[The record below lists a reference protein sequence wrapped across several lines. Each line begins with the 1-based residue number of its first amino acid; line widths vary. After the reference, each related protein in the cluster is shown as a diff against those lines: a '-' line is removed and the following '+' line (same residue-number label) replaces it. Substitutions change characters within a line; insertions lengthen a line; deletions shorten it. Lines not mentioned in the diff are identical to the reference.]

1 MNQRTLFFV
10 KMTNKMT
17 ASRRTVSVCLFLWIA
32 TLTVFAQSKADK
44 MDALMRQYVENRQ
57 FNGSVLVA
65 ENGKVIFKKG
75 YGMANM
81 EWDIPNAPDTKF
93 RLGSITKQFTS
104 MLVMQ
109 LAEKGKIKLNDKITT
124 YLPDYPKATGD
135 KVTIHHLLTH
145 TSGIPSYTNF
155 PKFFENLSRDPFTPQ
170 VFVKQFCDLPLEFE
184 PGSAFAYNNSGY
196 FLLGVI
202 IEKVTGKPYAQV
214 LQEQILTPLQMNN
227 TGYDLHEPIL
237 AKRASGYEKRGAK
250 YVNAAYLDMTIPY
263 AAGSMY
269 STVEDLY
276 LWDQALYTDKLIS
289 ASSKATLFTPFLSN
303 YAYGWGVEKMKMGE
317 LKDSLQV
324 IEHSGGINGFNTILT
339 RIPKDKQLVVLLNNT
354 GGAPLGAIRKNLL
367 NILYNQPVTPPKK
380 SVADAFRQT
389 LLSSSLEKAVQQF
402 QTLKTDKAYLLN
414 ENEMNALGYELLGE
428 GKKKEALAVFDLN
441 VQAFPNSFNVYDSR
455 GEAYMAIGDKAASIK
470 DYKKSLELNPR
481 NTGGIEKLKELGEK
495 AEAPKDV
502 VVPGSVLETYAGDY
516 QLAPN
521 FILTVTKEG
530 DKLITQAT
538 GQQKIEIFAESET
551 KFYPKVMQATI
562 EFVKDETGKV
572 TKLILNQGGRTIE
585 AKKIK

>member
-1 MNQRTLFFV
+1 M
-10 KMTNKMT
+10 
-17 ASRRTVSVCLFLWIA
+17 AISRRIANVFLLLLIT
-32 TLTVFAQSKADK
+32 TLTAFSQSKVEK

-81 EWDIPNAPDTKF
+81 EWSIPNAPDTKF
-93 RLGSITKQFTS
+93 RLGSITKQFTA

-109 LAEKGKIKLNDKITT
+109 LVEKGKIKVNDKITT

-135 KVTIHHLLTH
+135 KITVHHLLTH
-145 TSGIPSYTNF
+145 TSGIPNYTNF
-155 PKFFENLSRDPFTPQ
+155 PKFFENLSRDPYTPEA
-170 VFVKQFCDLPLEFE
+170 FLKQFSELPLEFK
-184 PGSAFAYNNSGY
+184 PGSTFNYSNSGY
-196 FLLGVI
+196 FLLGVL

-214 LQEQILTPLQMNN
+214 LQEQILTPLQMKD
-227 TGYDLHEPIL
+227 TGYDLYEPIL
-237 AKRASGYEKRGAK
+237 AKRAAGYEKKGSK
-250 YVNAAYLDMTIPY
+250 FVNAAYLDMSIPY
-263 AAGSMY
+263 AAGSLY

-289 ASSKATLFTPFLSN
+289 APSKAILFTPFLSN
-303 YAYGWGVEKMKMGE
+303 YAYGWGVSKMKMGE
-317 LKDSLQV
+317 LKDSLLT
-324 IEHSGGINGFNTILT
+324 IGHGGGINGFNTIIT
-339 RIPKDKQLVVLLNNT
+339 RLPKDKQLVVLLNNT
-354 GGAPLGAIRKNLL
+354 GGAPLGAIQKNLL

-389 LLSSSLEKAVQQF
+389 LISSSLEKAVQQF
-402 QTLKTDKAYLLN
+402 QTLKTDKAYLLD
-414 ENEMNALGYELLGE
+414 EGEINALGYELLAE

-441 VQAFPNSFNVYDSR
+441 VAAFPNSFNVYDSR

-495 AEAPKDV
+495 VEAPKDV
-502 VVPGSVLETYAGDY
+502 VVPASILETYVGDY

-530 DKLITQAT
+530 DKMITQAT
-538 GQQKIEIFAESET
+538 GQGKIEIFAESET
-551 KFYPKVMQATI
+551 KFYPKVMEAKI
-562 EFVKDETGKV
+562 EFVKDESGKV
-572 TKLILNQGGRTIE
+572 SKLILNQGGRTME